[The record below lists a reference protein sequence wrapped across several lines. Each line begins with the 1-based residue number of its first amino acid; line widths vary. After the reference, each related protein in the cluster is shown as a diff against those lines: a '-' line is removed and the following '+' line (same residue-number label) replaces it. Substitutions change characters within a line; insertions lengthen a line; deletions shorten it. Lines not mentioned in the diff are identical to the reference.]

1 MTEKDLDRL
10 VVSYLGEDHYHR
22 SDEKDDMR
30 PACHPERIRGV
41 VAIRTE
47 AERRGQTPC
56 PECWPSKTD

>member
-1 MTEKDLDRL
+1 MTENDLDRL

-22 SDEKDDMR
+22 SDEEDDMR

-56 PECWPSKTD
+56 PECWPPG